1 MILIAPPLH
10 FYKNSDRIPQ
20 NIKFSSTIKC
30 AVISG
35 NSDLMYFTTKMPQL
49 FSNRVAIL
57 ATMHQ
62 KEIVIA
68 PLLEQLGIKVIVPQ
82 NLNTDV
88 FGTFTR
94 EIERPG
100 TQIEAARLKAQKAL
114 ALTGET
120 LAIASEGTF
129 CPHPSL
135 PYISTNREIVIFL
148 DKENELEIIG
158 EEFSLETNHNF
169 QIIQNIEEAYNFAKK
184 VGFPEHGLIVTYD
197 SPKNSGEIFKGIITD
212 EQLEDAVNFALKN
225 SSNGKVHIETDMRA
239 MYNPTR
245 MKNIEKATRNLLKKI
260 NTFCP
265 SCGTPGFGITQRIK
279 GLPCASCHTPTLLTR
294 ALKYQ
299 CKKCGFSQEELFP
312 DGKYADPGQC
322 MYCNP

>member
-1 MILIAPPLH
+1 
-10 FYKNSDRIPQ
+10 
-20 NIKFSSTIKC
+20 
-30 AVISG
+30 
-35 NSDLMYFTTKMPQL
+35 
-49 FSNRVAIL
+49 
-57 ATMHQ
+57 MHQ

-68 PLLEQLGIKVIVPQ
+68 PLIEELGIKVIVPQ

-100 TQIEAARLKAQKAL
+100 TQIEAARLKAEKAL

-120 LAIASEGTF
+120 LAIASEGSF

-184 VGFPEHGLIVTYD
+184 VGFPEHGLIVISD

-212 EQLEDAVNFALKN
+212 KQLEEAVNFALKN
-225 SSNGKVHIETDMRA
+225 SSNKKVHIETDMRA

-265 SCGTPGFGITQRIK
+265 SCGTPGFEITQRIK

-294 ALKYQ
+294 AVKYQ
-299 CKKCGFSQEELFP
+299 CQKCGFSQEELFP

>member
-1 MILIAPPLH
+1 M
-10 FYKNSDRIPQ
+10 KNQ
-20 NIKFSSTIKC
+20 QF
-30 AVISG
+30 
-35 NSDLMYFTTKMPQL
+35 
-49 FSNRVAIL
+49 FSNRVGIL

-68 PLLEQLGIKVIVPQ
+68 PLLEQLAIKVIVPP
-82 NLNTDV
+82 NLNTDI

-100 TQIEAARLKAQKAL
+100 TQIEAARLKAEKAL

-135 PYISTNREIVIFL
+135 PYISSNREIVILL
-148 DKENELEIIG
+148 DKENNLEIIG
-158 EEFSLETNHNF
+158 EEFSLETNHNY
-169 QIIQNIEEAYNFAKK
+169 QLIQNIEEAYNFATK
-184 VGFPEHGLIVTYD
+184 VGFPEHGLIVISN
-197 SPKNSGEIFKGIITD
+197 SPKDSVEIFKGIITD
-212 EQLEDAVNFALKN
+212 KQLEEAVNFALKN
-225 SSNGKVHIETDMRA
+225 SSNKKVHIETDMRA

-245 MKNIEKATRNLLKKI
+245 MRNIEKATRNLLKKI
-260 NTFCP
+260 NNFCP
-265 SCGTPGFGITQRIK
+265 SCGIPGFEITQRIK
-279 GLPCASCHTPTLLTR
+279 GLPCASCHTPTLLTL
-294 ALKYQ
+294 AVKYQ
-299 CKKCGFSQEELFP
+299 CKKCGFSQEESFP

>member
-1 MILIAPPLH
+1 
-10 FYKNSDRIPQ
+10 
-20 NIKFSSTIKC
+20 
-30 AVISG
+30 
-35 NSDLMYFTTKMPQL
+35 MYFTTKMPQL

-68 PLLEQLGIKVIVPQ
+68 PLLEQLGIKVIVPP

-94 EIERPG
+94 EIQRPG

-135 PYISTNREIVIFL
+135 PYISSNREIVIFL
-148 DKENELEIIG
+148 DKENQLEIIG
-158 EEFSLETNHNF
+158 EEFSLETNHNY
-169 QIIQNIEEAYNFAKK
+169 QLIQNIEEAYNFAKK
-184 VGFPEHGLIVTYD
+184 VGFPEHGLIVISD

-212 EQLEDAVNFALKN
+212 KQLEEAVNFALKN
-225 SSNGKVHIETDMRA
+225 SSNQKVHIETDMRA

-265 SCGTPGFGITQRIK
+265 SCGIPGFEITQRIK

-294 ALKYQ
+294 AVKYQ

>member
-1 MILIAPPLH
+1 M
-10 FYKNSDRIPQ
+10 KNQ
-20 NIKFSSTIKC
+20 
-30 AVISG
+30 
-35 NSDLMYFTTKMPQL
+35 QL
-49 FSNRVAIL
+49 FSNRVGIL

-68 PLLEQLGIKVIVPQ
+68 PLLEQLGIKVIVPSDF
-82 NLNTDV
+82 NTDI

-94 EIERPG
+94 EIERAG
-100 TQIEAARLKAQKAL
+100 TQIEAARLKAEKAL

-135 PYISTNREIVIFL
+135 PYVSSNREIVILL
-148 DKENELEIIG
+148 DKKNELEIIG

-169 QIIQNIEEAYNFAKK
+169 QLIHNIEEAYNFATK
-184 VGFPEHGLIVTYD
+184 VGFPEHGLIVISD
-197 SPKNSGEIFKGIITD
+197 SPKESGEIFKGIITD
-212 EQLEDAVNFALKN
+212 KQLEDAVNFALQN
-225 SSNGKVHIETDMRA
+225 SSTKKVHIETDMRA

-245 MKNIEKATRNLLKKI
+245 MRNIEKATRNLLKKI
-260 NTFCP
+260 NNFCP
-265 SCGTPGFGITQRIK
+265 NCGMPGFEITQRIK
-279 GLPCASCHTPTLLTR
+279 GLPCASCYTPTLLTR
-294 ALKYQ
+294 AVKYQ
-299 CKKCGFSQEELFP
+299 CKKCDFSQEESFP

>member
-1 MILIAPPLH
+1 M
-10 FYKNSDRIPQ
+10 KNQ
-20 NIKFSSTIKC
+20 
-30 AVISG
+30 
-35 NSDLMYFTTKMPQL
+35 QL

-68 PLLEQLGIKVIVPQ
+68 PLLEQLGIKVIVPPD
-82 NLNTDV
+82 LNTDI

-100 TQIEAARLKAQKAL
+100 TQIEAARLKAEKAL
-114 ALTGET
+114 AITGES

-135 PYISTNREIVIFL
+135 PYISSNREIVILL
-148 DKENELEIIG
+148 DKENNLEIIG

-169 QIIQNIEEAYNFAKK
+169 QIIHNVEEAYKFATK
-184 VGFPEHGLIVTYD
+184 VGFPEHGLIVISD
-197 SPKNSGEIFKGIITD
+197 SPKESGEIFKGIITD
-212 EQLEDAVNFALKN
+212 KQLEEAVNLALKK
-225 SSNGKVHIETDMRA
+225 SSTKKVHIETDMRA

-245 MKNIEKATRNLLKKI
+245 MRNIEKATRNLIKKI

-265 SCGTPGFGITQRIK
+265 NCGMPGFEITQRIK
-279 GLPCASCHTPTLLTR
+279 GLPCASCYTPTLLTR
-294 ALKYQ
+294 AVKYQ
-299 CKKCGFSQEELFP
+299 CQKCGFTQQESFP